1 MNAAN
6 PTTAEEPSAPGTHS
20 SNALAERLR
29 LTFAV
34 FRDAAPLA
42 IGIHKAIRERLPD
55 VDAGQLRMTMKRH
68 TSSTRYLKALATGET
83 RLDLDGQPAGSV
95 TAEQREQAAEQLRE
109 RFKRNAERRR
119 EEQREEQRQ
128 REQEQRQRE
137 HQEKLLKLADR
148 FKRG

>member
-1 MNAAN
+1 MNAPN
-6 PTTAEEPSAPGTHS
+6 PIREEPSAPGTNS
-20 SNALAERLR
+20 TNALAERLR
-29 LTFAV
+29 ATFPV
-34 FRDAAPLA
+34 FSDAAPLA

-55 VDAGQLRMTMKRH
+55 VDAGQLRLTMKRH

-95 TAEQREQAAEQLRE
+95 TPEQREQAAEQLRE